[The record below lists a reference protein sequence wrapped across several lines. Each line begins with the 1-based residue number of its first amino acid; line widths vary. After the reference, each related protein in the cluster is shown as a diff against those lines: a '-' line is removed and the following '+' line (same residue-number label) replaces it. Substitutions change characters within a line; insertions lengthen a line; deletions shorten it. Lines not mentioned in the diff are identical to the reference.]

1 MERRIYVF
9 CITALSALLLSPL
22 AAAQVTRTAPKGSAV
37 SKGAPP
43 GEEQQR
49 LAKFAGS
56 YIATVRIWA
65 DPDGEPVES
74 RLISEQRMIMGGR
87 FFEVDDRSED
97 GAYHWRAVHSFDAS
111 KGHYVSIGMS
121 NQSNEFAANR
131 RYLEFI
137 SALDDP
143 TTGLKDLLKIS
154 NSSAESNFDDKGRW
168 VVIGPAG
175 QQPTFKGVATL
186 TEDGYVY
193 VNYRL
198 GPNGDELGKYREIV
212 YRRRD

>member
-9 CITALSALLLSPL
+9 FITALISSLLSAL
-22 AAAQVTRTAPKGSAV
+22 AAAQVTRTAPEGSAA

-56 YIATVRIWA
+56 YIATVRIWD

-74 RLISEQRMIMGGR
+74 TLISEQRMIMDGR
-87 FFEVDDRSED
+87 FLEVDDRSED

-111 KGHYVSIGMS
+111 KGHYVSMGMS
-121 NQSNEFAANR
+121 NQSNEFS
-131 RYLEFI
+131 I
-137 SALDDP
+137 
-143 TTGLKDLLKIS
+143 
-154 NSSAESNFDDKGRW
+154 AESNFDDKGRW

-198 GPNGDELGKYREIV
+198 GPNGEELGKYREIV

>member
-9 CITALSALLLSPL
+9 CVTALSALLLSPL
-22 AAAQVTRTAPKGSAV
+22 AAAQVTRTAPEGSAV

-43 GEEQQR
+43 GEEQRR

-97 GAYHWRAVHSFDAS
+97 QTFHWRAVHSFDAS
-111 KGHYVSIGMS
+111 KGHYVSMGIS
-121 NQSNEFAANR
+121 NQSNVFS
-131 RYLEFI
+131 I
-137 SALDDP
+137 
-143 TTGLKDLLKIS
+143 
-154 NSSAESNFDDKGRW
+154 AESNFDDKGRW

-198 GPNGDELGKYREIV
+198 GPNGDELDKYREIV